1 MPTIER
7 FEDLEVWQEARE
19 AVLAIYRVTK
29 EFPSNERHGL
39 ANQMQRAAISTMSGI
54 VEGFERETSEEF
66 INFLY
71 AALGSAGRVRSQAYT
86 AIDLWYISQTEC
98 DDLVQRCGKLSRRL
112 RDFIERVERASPES
126 DGGWR
131 IEEPEINEK

>member
-86 AIDLWYISQTEC
+86 AIDLWYISRRPSATIWC
-98 DDLVQRCGKLSRRL
+98 NAVASYPVACATLSS
-112 RDFIERVERASPES
+112 A
-126 DGGWR
+126 
-131 IEEPEINEK
+131 